1 MFTPETIYTAEEQVR
16 RWHAQPARNDAGKQV
31 ESRETTHAVPAFFA
45 AFRRWLQVSTRSTR
59 APSAEAISTLSILD
73 AVARGELSPKAAH
86 RLLHARISTLA
97 LLQSVAWGEIS
108 PQAAKHLLG

>member
-1 MFTPETIYTAEEQVR
+1 MFTPEALYAAEEQVR
-16 RWHAQPARNDAGKQV
+16 DWHAQRGDHYADKQV
-31 ESRETTHAVPAFFA
+31 NSPRTRYSRSGFLTVI
-45 AFRRWLQVSTRSTR
+45 RRWLQASTRSTR

-108 PQAAKHLLG
+108 PKAAKHLLG